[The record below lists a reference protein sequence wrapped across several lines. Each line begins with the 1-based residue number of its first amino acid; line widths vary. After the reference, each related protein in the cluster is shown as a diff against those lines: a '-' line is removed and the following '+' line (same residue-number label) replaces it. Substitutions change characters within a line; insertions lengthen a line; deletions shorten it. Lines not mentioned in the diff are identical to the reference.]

1 MLEEFLDRSHWHIP
15 ASFVRGFNKF
25 FTGPFGRE
33 EELEWI
39 KKYEDEELVGIATLQ
54 KKIRIE
60 QRKKSLLLLQQLH
73 EKSASEKS
81 NNDQEELEKCE
92 RELLQARQEYWLHQQ
107 ALSKLARE
115 APKGPWIREWELLR
129 SIRKEHGMP
138 LAWWEESKRCA
149 LSGGCCSRLCG
160 CCEQPLRTYFEPS
173 AGRSRMSTRQVY
185 GHCSQECGC
194 CIESRGF

>member
-160 CCEQPLRTYFEPS
+160 CCEQPLRTYFRTKCWQIQDE
-173 AGRSRMSTRQVY
+173 
-185 GHCSQECGC
+185 H
-194 CIESRGF
+194 